1 MVDMKADYKSA
12 IKSAIEENNGVLTA
26 KLEKAIKDVNARI
39 DSAIEDMDKRM
50 KDIEDRL
57 SKLEDTVEALIKRI
71 QSIAYIPIYD
81 DEKARVNF
89 PIQEL
94 VDLPNLL
101 LYSILLKFAF
111 RFCPH
116 LSTKISGLLAFA
128 SSIICFLCSGVR
140 IIYLITP
147 SVGILKCMPSSRSH
161 ETTIFEIDASF
172 EFSSYLI

>member
-1 MVDMKADYKSA
+1 MVVDGITHGDFMDAVTIVAVIINRSESRKQSKKRSDSCSRPVHWYQSCQGYRGKS
-12 IKSAIEENNGVLTA
+12 
-26 KLEKAIKDVNARI
+26 
-39 DSAIEDMDKRM
+39 
-50 KDIEDRL
+50 
-57 SKLEDTVEALIKRI
+57 
-71 QSIAYIPIYD
+71 YD
-81 DEKARVNF
+81 HF

-172 EFSSYLI
+172 EFSSYLIWIHSIRSSYHHRLSDLRFSSFS